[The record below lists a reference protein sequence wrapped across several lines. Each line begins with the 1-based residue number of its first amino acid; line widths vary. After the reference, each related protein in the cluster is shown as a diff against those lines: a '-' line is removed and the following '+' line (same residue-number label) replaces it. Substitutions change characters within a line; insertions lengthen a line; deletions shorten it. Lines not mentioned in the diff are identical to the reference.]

1 MTRLNALPRR
11 RAAALLLAALTLA
24 APALTAPAL
33 AAPALAQDAAG
44 ESPRPLYDHTDRGPV
59 AVLHGDTGDPLP
71 LGETKPA
78 VQAYVEQVNA
88 LLARGADAPAAALKD
103 AVARGRELQQTETA
117 LTGTLYLEEAVRRL
131 KRERLARVPVES
143 TTVHADYAQQYAAR
157 FAKPVVL
164 RRGSDDLGVSYA
176 TLAACLE
183 LAEVPN
189 AKPPHKV
196 RVEPDGTLWTRLN
209 GTPLA
214 LDLVEFRDDRMLL
227 RSIVLGTSRSLG
239 FKDKAQVARMLLD
252 TCV

>member
-1 MTRLNALPRR
+1 MTGFNALPRR
-11 RAAALLLAALTLA
+11 RAAALLLAALPFA
-24 APALTAPAL
+24 APAL
-33 AAPALAQDAAG
+33 AAPALAAPAEDGRDA
-44 ESPRPLYDHTDRGPV
+44 PPPLYVHTDQGPV
-59 AVLHGDTGDPLP
+59 AVLHGDTGDRLP
-71 LGETKPA
+71 LGETKAA
-78 VQAYVEQVNA
+78 VQGYVAEVNV
-88 LLARGADAPAAALKD
+88 LLARGAEAPVPALKD
-103 AVARGRELQQTETA
+103 AIERGRELQETETA

-143 TTVHADYAQQYAAR
+143 TTVHAEYAQQYPAR

-183 LAEVPN
+183 LADVPN